1 MGWVKIDGRIVTINE
16 FRSIIHGM
24 KFPGDGPMGFRP
36 SGGTLHN
43 TAIPNMART
52 RQFSHEHWRD
62 GWVSFYRDQKHWPS
76 GPHAFVFEDGKI
88 LLFTPF
94 NQKGTHSPSWNGT
107 KFGVEMCADFAKDDD
122 DAGPGKVVKLT
133 TAAVFAI
140 VYERLGLDPAG
151 IVLHK
156 EDKRTNHDCPGKD
169 INKAEFIDL
178 VEEYM
183 GHAGDHPHVPDPT
196 KPPPPPLQRTGFV
209 NTPDLNLRA
218 GSSASARIIAKL
230 PKGERI
236 EVLDEAMNGK
246 TKWLQVKVP
255 RLSAAGWVSARYV
268 DL

>member
-1 MGWVKIDGRIVTINE
+1 MWVPIDGRIITV
-16 FRSIIHGM
+16 SQLKPIIQAM
-24 KFPGDGPMGFRP
+24 QFPGNGAMGFRP

-43 TAIPNMART
+43 TAVPDMGRA

-62 GWVSFYRDQKHWPS
+62 GWLNYYKNERRWPS

-107 KFGVEMCADFAKDDD
+107 KFGVEMVADFAKDDD
-122 DAGPGKVVKLT
+122 DAGPGKIVKLT
-133 TAAVFAI
+133 AAAVFAI
-140 VYERLGLDPAG
+140 LYERLGLDPAG

-156 EDKRTNHDCPGKD
+156 EDRRTDHDCPGRD
-169 INKAEFIDL
+169 INKAEFIEL

-183 GHAGDHPHVPDPT
+183 GHAGDHPNVPDPT
-196 KPPPPPLQRTGFV
+196 NPPTPPAPRAAFV

-218 GSSASARIIAKL
+218 GSSASARILAKL

-236 EVLDEAMNGK
+236 EILDSAMNGK

-255 RLSAAGWVSARYV
+255 RLKSAGWVSAQYV

>member
-1 MGWVKIDGRIVTINE
+1 MWVPIDGRIVTVNE
-16 FRSIIHGM
+16 FKTIIEKM
-24 KFPGDGPMGFRP
+24 KFPGEGRMGFRP

-43 TAIPNMART
+43 TAVPDMART

-62 GWVSFYRDQKHWPS
+62 GWVRFYRDVQKWPS
-76 GPHAFVFEDGKI
+76 GPHAFVFEDAKI

-140 VYERLGLDPAG
+140 LYERLGLDPDN

-156 EDKRTNHDCPGKD
+156 EDRRTNHDCPGKD
-169 INKAEFIDL
+169 INKAEFIRL

-183 GHAGDHPHVPDPT
+183 GHAGEHPNVPDPT
-196 KPPPPPLQRTGFV
+196 KVAQPANRYGYV
-209 NTPDLNLRA
+209 NTPDLRLRA
-218 GSSASARIIAKL
+218 GSSASQAIILSL
-230 PKGERI
+230 PKGER
-236 EVLDEAMNGK
+236 LDVVGEAMNGS
-246 TKWLQVKVP
+246 TKWLRVNVP
-255 RLSAAGWVSARYV
+255 RLKTAGWVSARFV